1 MNDISLRQLILK
13 LQRDIKCIK
22 CGNCSCNESGGG
34 GTLHTIVYG
43 VQDPLLPGVTPGDV
57 YNQTS
62 DGTASGVLLNTWI
75 WDGTTWF
82 NDSQPKN
89 VTISELLDLAANAL
103 LRQSQHYL
111 ITDHVQGRLLSGT
124 TILVHAISDT
134 EIGQSVIVNTTY
146 DTTGWFGLYNIN
158 TGLITELRDNRN
170 NVAKGYNGTEV
181 TNFDWGNPAISN
193 TTVDNSIWLSTIGS
207 NLFIDS
213 LKVLDNSFVNTTNY
227 ISGNIQRTE
236 IKNSS
241 TLDLSGASVS
251 LVNVTLNRQSILSCN
266 NNSSNSV
273 LDNWTLN
280 KSTVNLSDSTTSTS
294 ISNITVH
301 ESDIYH
307 VNVLTGTIT
316 GTNLI
321 VTNNSTINHGNGSG
335 NLSLNRVRINNQSQ
349 IVQTQGIVALS
360 NYVVENNSVITLNTG
375 TGGNISLG
383 SGTMSG
389 GAILTN
395 QASYNINGTRFSIY
409 QGSSLT
415 ISNGATGTGT
425 FTSSTLNSQSVNT
438 ISSSATSGNTLVI
451 NTVFDTQG
459 FFQKTSTG
467 VLQIFSSNILSQSR
481 VALSSVRNLSI
492 TRLLSNNS
500 SQINSSGATV
510 NITDTITD
518 CTVLDRS
525 IVTMGASGSVGNS
538 MIYNN
543 IRGVNGLVS
552 FNGTSSQNSVQ
563 QCMLDNG
570 SIQMTNNNINTLLM
584 LSTSEQQSNIIV
596 SGMTVSKQLQYL
608 NARNI
613 SNISVSNPT
622 GAGSHLYIMALNRG
636 NITITGTS
644 TVSQNLYAENFGTI
658 IQNGGQ
664 SINLTKKM
672 IGTLTTGNF
681 NHSNVIMINPIS
693 QTLTNTNLN
702 RSSYLG
708 LTSSTPLI

>member
-22 CGNCSCNESGGG
+22 CGNCSCNESGG
-34 GTLHTIVYG
+34 TSHTIVYG

-89 VTISELLDLAANAL
+89 VTRSELLNLATNAL

-134 EIGQSVIVNTTY
+134 EIGQPVIVNTTY

-241 TLDLSGASVS
+241 TLNLSGASVS
-251 LVNVTLNRQSILSCN
+251 LVDVSLNKQPSLLCN

-280 KSTVNLSDSTTSTS
+280 KSTVDLSGSTTSTS
-294 ISNITVH
+294 ISNITVN
-301 ESDIYH
+301 ESNIYH
-307 VNVLTGTIT
+307 INVLTGTIT

-335 NLSLNRVRINNQSQ
+335 NLSLNRVRINNKSQ

-375 TGGNISLG
+375 TGGNISLA

-438 ISSSATSGNTLVI
+438 ISSSATSGNTLVM

-467 VLQIFSSNILSQSR
+467 VLQIFNSNILSQSR
-481 VALSSVRNLSI
+481 VTLSSVRNLSI

-500 SQINSSGATV
+500 SQINSSGATA

-525 IVTMGASGSVGNS
+525 TVTMGASGSVGNS

-543 IRGVNGLVS
+543 IRGVSGLVS

-596 SGMTVSKQLQYL
+596 SGMTVNKQLQYL

-622 GAGSHLYIMALNRG
+622 GAGQHLYIMALNRG
-636 NITITGTS
+636 SITITGTS